1 MKGFYLVL
9 YWLSNDLGKTFRIK
23 VNTKKYKKYKISKI
37 TFDFKKRGTANKE
50 QPMQLER
57 PEREESQYIS
67 PQKIIIYN
75 LSHSPSTEREPV
87 NVFQIWSTMQFFAH
101 DVITS
106 AILVFQTSLFV
117 M

>member
-9 YWLSNDLGKTFRIK
+9 YWLSNVLGKTFRIK

-67 PQKIIIYN
+67 PQKI
-75 LSHSPSTEREPV
+75 T
-87 NVFQIWSTMQFFAH
+87 
-101 DVITS
+101 
-106 AILVFQTSLFV
+106 
-117 M
+117 